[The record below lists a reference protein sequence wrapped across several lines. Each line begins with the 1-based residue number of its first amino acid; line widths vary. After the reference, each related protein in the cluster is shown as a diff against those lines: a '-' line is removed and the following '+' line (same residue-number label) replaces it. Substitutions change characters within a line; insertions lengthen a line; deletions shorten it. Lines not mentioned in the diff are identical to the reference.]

1 MTHKAILALAVAVLA
16 VALVNPAEAKHRPH
30 KAVHA
35 GPAVAARCVY
45 DNSGHMTCA
54 EPEKRIHT
62 SRIAS
67 DGNGNRAD
75 PRPRAWCGWQLRQW
89 LGVADRAYN
98 LARNWAHFG
107 SRASGPAPGVIAVY
121 PHHVG
126 IVVSV
131 PGPGRMVMKSGNDG
145 HAVRTRERSTRGVIA
160 WRLPPQRY
168 AGL

>member
-1 MTHKAILALAVAVLA
+1 MLRLCVALMVLA
-16 VALVNPAEAKHRPH
+16 CGISAQASPRHGHHRHRSQVATQCRF
-30 KAVHA
+30 
-35 GPAVAARCVY
+35 
-45 DNSGHMTCA
+45 DNSGRVACLRA
-54 EPEKRIHT
+54 ENRIERV
-62 SRIAS
+62 SVAS
-67 DGNGNRAD
+67 DANGNRLD
-75 PRPRAWCGWQLRQW
+75 PRPRAWCGWWLRHH
-89 LGVADRAYN
+89 LGVADRLYN
-98 LARNWAHFG
+98 EARAWARYG

-160 WRLPPQRY
+160 WRRPPQRY